1 MAQVRMLHHISGG
14 RGTYSDTTGAWEG
27 SEWPQAGGIL
37 ECGDREAAE
46 LVAAGIAENLGKDKP
61 PAAPA
66 VRSEPAASDD
76 TQEKPR
82 PVQGRTGPRVATV
95 KPGE

>member
-27 SEWPQAGGIL
+27 SEWPQAGEIL

-46 LVAAGIAENLGKDKP
+46 LVAAGIAQKVGKDKP
-61 PAAPA
+61 VSAPETPA
-66 VRSEPAASDD
+66 EPAADGD
-76 TQEKPR
+76 TQEKPKA
-82 PVQGRTGPRVATV
+82 VQARTAPRV